1 MTNNQNERSQIKGWQ
16 ILSILSSMYPC
27 STEFRPYLESLCQ
40 VNATKAENCEAV
52 KLYAQYVELSA
63 KASAFMGRRTRM
75 PTGIEI
81 ASICARSP
89 IIVRIYSFYGNFV
102 QIAVDSWTTAQI
114 ASELVAKQLDIEDPK
129 RFVVAI
135 AMVLLVASL
144 SHPIPIPDSDSLR
157 S

>member
-1 MTNNQNERSQIKGWQ
+1 
-16 ILSILSSMYPC
+16 MYPC

-40 VNATKAENCEAV
+40 ENAASEKNCEAV

-63 KASAFMGRRTRM
+63 KASSFMGRRTRM

-102 QIAVDSWTTAQI
+102 QIAVDSWTTAKV
-114 ASELVAKQLDIEDPK
+114 ASELVAKQLDIEDAS
-129 RFVVAI
+129 RLVLVDLAFSCTFFVCTF
-135 AMVLLVASL
+135 
-144 SHPIPIPDSDSLR
+144 
-157 S
+157 